1 MNSPIEN
8 VTNSFKKK
16 WSGIFS
22 DNKDVLI
29 ILLSALLLLSILGVH
44 FFHVILEAIE
54 NVVDRVLVLLGHVL
68 AGVSYSTGEIL
79 NVSADTVSDVAKVTI
94 DLGNG
99 AINDVGDVLKSGGS
113 GTVIQPPVPIH
124 HVIPTFTQGHRPT
137 KKAHKKS
144 HKKATPEPDDGSDDE
159 REEGAESMQTM
170 WSPYVFTTPTGYAA
184 TLPRHEPFTSWRPAT
199 SMPRPIHQW
208 IETGKYA
215 VV

>member
-99 AINDVGDVLKSGGS
+99 AVNDVGNVLKSGGRA
-113 GTVIQPPVPIH
+113 PLY
-124 HVIPTFTQGHRPT
+124 
-137 KKAHKKS
+137 S
-144 HKKATPEPDDGSDDE
+144 HPCP
-159 REEGAESMQTM
+159 
-170 WSPYVFTTPTGYAA
+170 FTTSSPPLPRDTARPKRPIKSPIKRPLLNRTTAA
-184 TLPRHEPFTSWRPAT
+184 TTNARRGPSPCKPCGARMCLPPLRVTRPLFHATNPLPPGVLRHLCPDTST
-199 SMPRPIHQW
+199 N
-208 IETGKYA
+208 G
-215 VV
+215 